1 MGRLDATGILALWN
15 DCAEGK
21 LETYEHWYASEH
33 LFERLGIPGVLVG
46 RRYENAGISPRFF
59 TYYETSAPEVL
70 TSDNYLERVN
80 NPSPLTSEIM
90 TSIFIN
96 MSRTICERHEVHGS
110 GHGAFATTAKL
121 GALPGPDA
129 VQELANQKECTR
141 LEVWRAADTAPPP
154 PSEEQKLRGS
164 ADISIQACVVAHSLR
179 QEDADHLEQQMRGL
193 LEAQEIASYQFLCE
207 LREEEVPQ

>member
-15 DCAEGK
+15 DCAEGM

-59 TYYETSAPEVL
+59 TYYETATPEVL

-96 MSRTICERHEVHGS
+96 MSRTICERHEVRGS

-129 VQELANQKECTR
+129 VEELANQKECIR
-141 LEVWRAADTAPPP
+141 LEIWRAADTAPPP
-154 PSEEQKLRGS
+154 PSAEEKLRGGGDTS
-164 ADISIQACVVAHSLR
+164 VQACLVAHSLR
-179 QEDADHLEQQMRGL
+179 REDADLIELRMGDL
-193 LEAQEIASYQFLCE
+193 LESEAIASYQFLCE